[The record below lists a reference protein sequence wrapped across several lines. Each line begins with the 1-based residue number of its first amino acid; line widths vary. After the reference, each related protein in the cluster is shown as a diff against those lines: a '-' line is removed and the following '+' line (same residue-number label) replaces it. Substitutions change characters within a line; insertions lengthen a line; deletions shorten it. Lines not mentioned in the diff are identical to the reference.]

1 MTPSGE
7 THRLAIPNCTMEHL
21 EAIAG
26 EITGVNA
33 ENQDLRVNTRF
44 QAASKPLPTHF
55 QPTSKQLPACIVEAA
70 GSDSGSRLEA
80 GAEATQKTEVMSAE
94 ERNIVQLFKGGS
106 SRRDIC
112 KQVFGVTGGRKYDEA
127 ASKVEVAIRKAMQ

>member
-1 MTPSGE
+1 MCRYSG
-7 THRLAIPNCTMEHL
+7 
-21 EAIAG
+21 
-26 EITGVNA
+26 
-33 ENQDLRVNTRF
+33 D
-44 QAASKPLPTHF
+44 
-55 QPTSKQLPACIVEAA
+55 TSKIITKGGHDGDISQFQKTWEGAKRGGEGRRLT

-80 GAEATQKTEVMSAE
+80 GAEAGAEVAQKTEVMSAE

-127 ASKVEVAIRKAMQ
+127 TSKIEVAIRKAMQ